1 MKPERAKRF
10 LEELRDLLLD
20 YEVLLSMNYDQE
32 ADKRGIRLINTR
44 TFVVVEG
51 VELGSI
57 NQRSLAGAIEELH
70 HKITPDPDAPRTF

>member
-20 YEVLLSMNYDQE
+20 YEVRLSANH
-32 ADKRGIRLINTR
+32 DKESDKQGIRIINTR
-44 TFVVVEG
+44 TFEDVEG

-70 HKITPDPDAPRTF
+70 RKITPDPDAPRTF